1 MKKFLTFLSVLALTL
16 IAALSLVACGGTATP
31 PSGGWQNPDDD
42 TDRPTHEQANILV
55 VYFSVPDNVSNS
67 YVEIDGRQLGNTWR
81 MSFRKI
87 RGQTYSESCPKRLIL
102 PIIRRFCR

>member
-1 MKKFLTFLSVLALTL
+1 MLSL

-67 YVEIDGRQLGNTWR
+67 YVEIDGRQRIFGYARNDCSVRAERNYGRRVEYLA
-81 MSFRKI
+81 
-87 RGQTYSESCPKRLIL
+87 QQHSERRTNDYKLVRAYRL
-102 PIIRRFCR
+102 